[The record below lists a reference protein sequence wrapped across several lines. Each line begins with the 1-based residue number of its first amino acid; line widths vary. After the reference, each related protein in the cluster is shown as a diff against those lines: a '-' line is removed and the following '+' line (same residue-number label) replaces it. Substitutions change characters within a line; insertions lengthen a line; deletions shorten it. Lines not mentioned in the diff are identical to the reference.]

1 MDEHRYFFPCRLFQ
15 YPLLYLPFFDW
26 NIRLVK
32 KATGISGRQKQRN
45 QATRSNDK
53 MQALNVKETERR
65 KATVTNH
72 GHFFYQLC
80 LKQLDKNSFRRRMLR
95 GIAADVLLKLT
106 IFNTASLAS
115 ILVRCCEKFRSDY
128 SVIPIEHPQKRTK
141 LQKKR
146 KKEKKK
152 KKKEWEKRET
162 ASIRS
167 YEFPSCISTRTSVL
181 VMEAPGK

>member
-1 MDEHRYFFPCRLFQ
+1 
-15 YPLLYLPFFDW
+15 
-26 NIRLVK
+26 
-32 KATGISGRQKQRN
+32 
-45 QATRSNDK
+45 

-80 LKQLDKNSFRRRMLR
+80 LKQLDKNFFRRRMLR
-95 GIAADVLLKLT
+95 GIAANVLLKLA

-115 ILVRCCEKFRSDY
+115 TLVRCCEKFRSDY

-141 LQKKR
+141 LQKK
-146 KKEKKK
+146 KKEKKRE
-152 KKKEWEKRET
+152 KEREKRET
-162 ASIRS
+162 ASVRS
-167 YEFPSCISTRTSVL
+167 YEFPSCISTRTSGL

>member
-1 MDEHRYFFPCRLFQ
+1 MDEHRYFFTCRLFQ
-15 YPLLYLPFFDW
+15 YPLLYLAFFDW

-32 KATGISGRQKQRN
+32 KPTGISGRQKQRN
-45 QATRSNDK
+45 QATRSNDE

-80 LKQLDKNSFRRRMLR
+80 LKQLDKNFFRRRMLR

-115 ILVRCCEKFRSDY
+115 TLVRCCEKFRSDY
-128 SVIPIEHPQKRTK
+128 SVISIEHPQKRTK
-141 LQKKR
+141 LQNKR
-146 KKEKKK
+146 RKK
-152 KKKEWEKRET
+152 KKKEKERGKRET

-167 YEFPSCISTRTSVL
+167 YEFPSCISTRTSGL
-181 VMEAPGK
+181 VMEASGK